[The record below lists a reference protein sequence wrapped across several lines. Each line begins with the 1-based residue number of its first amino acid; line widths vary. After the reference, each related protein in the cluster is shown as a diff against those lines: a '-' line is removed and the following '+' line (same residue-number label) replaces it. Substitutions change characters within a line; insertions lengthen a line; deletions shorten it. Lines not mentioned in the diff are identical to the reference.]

1 MKKKTTK
8 KKTAPKRTARA
19 RPAGKAGAKKKLVR
33 KAGAKKKL
41 AGKAGAKK
49 KPAGKA
55 GVKKKPAGKATKN
68 GDGGARGAASGR
80 AKAEKRTRGEATS
93 KSHGAAGK
101 RQPARSGETASK
113 EQLQGRAPLIRKGLP
128 VTKAA
133 LRRLG
138 RMQQGE
144 RPKIKSIITYTSEQ
158 KPKNLYPRKIISPPF
173 PSKCCTNANRMRVG
187 KIYEELSRHYYYKV
201 CKACGHAVKY
211 YFNKET
217 EFDTPRLRK
226 YYEWKKSV
234 FH

>member
-8 KKTAPKRTARA
+8 KKTAGK
-19 RPAGKAGAKKKLVR
+19 RPARKPVAKKKPPR
-33 KAGAKKKL
+33 KPS
-41 AGKAGAKK
+41 AKK
-49 KPAGKA
+49 KPAGKTT
-55 GVKKKPAGKATKN
+55 KKGT
-68 GDGGARGAASGR
+68 GGARRATSGR
-80 AKAEKRTRGEATS
+80 GKAGKSERGKATS
-93 KSHGAAGK
+93 KSRGAAGK
-101 RQPARSGETASK
+101 TQPAGSEETASK
-113 EQLQGRAPLIRKGLP
+113 EALQGRAPLIRKGLP

-144 RPKIKSIITYTSEQ
+144 RPKIKSIIIYTSEQ